1 MHRLRA
7 VLATPLLLAYALAS
21 RRDLIDADVARWQRA
36 QRRYEVGPIALLLC
50 LAEATHEYRNLFY
63 HRLAHGGLSGKVA
76 GRLFRMVFR
85 PEPTLQ
91 LNTRSIGP
99 GLFIQHGVA
108 TIVSAE
114 SIGANCWINQMV
126 AIGYRAAAEGE
137 QLRAP
142 RIGDNVTIC
151 AGAKVFGEVNV
162 GDGATVGANAVVV
175 RDVPAG
181 QVAVGIPARNRP
193 AGLHARNAA

>member
-1 MHRLRA
+1 M
-7 VLATPLLLAYALAS
+7 
-21 RRDLIDADVARWQRA
+21 
-36 QRRYEVGPIALLLC
+36 ALLLC
-50 LAEATHEYRNLFY
+50 LSEATHEYRNLFY
-63 HRLAHGGLSGKVA
+63 HRLARGSLGGKVA
-76 GRLFRMVFR
+76 GRLLRMVFR

-91 LNTRSIGP
+91 LNTPSIGP

-114 SIGANCWINQMV
+114 SIGANCWINQQV
-126 AIGYRAAAEGE
+126 TIGYKAAAEGE

-142 RIGDNVTIC
+142 RIGDDATIC
-151 AGAKVFGEVNV
+151 AGAKVLGDINV
-162 GDGATVGANAVVV
+162 GAGATVGANAVVV

-193 AGLHARNAA
+193 AGLHARNTAWL

>member
-50 LAEATHEYRNLFY
+50 LTETTHEYRNLFY
-63 HRLAHGGLSGKVA
+63 HRLGHGSLAGKVA
-76 GRLFRMVFR
+76 GRLLRMAFR